1 MVSRRVRVVVIVALF
16 GWAVTGVPD
25 RVQTQRDAVADL
37 AAERGAAAAGGELR
51 ARIADLRG
59 IREGFEPG
67 VWRVTPD
74 ARCGPAQAASP
85 SYADAVEAVRRKR
98 ACDAAHLAPA
108 GRTAAAIV
116 EVAGDPY
123 LVIPGVVGRRVGDGV
138 RLENLDVTDL
148 AGLEL
153 LAVPAE
159 RAEVPEPSGAS
170 VDAVPAPAE
179 PPDLPSPH
187 VLPEPLH
194 PTHLDEEG
202 LLAMHA
208 LQALGVLG
216 PVEMA
221 YLLRGGPEAVEP
233 TLLVSAVTVA
243 WWPPLQAAIEARTGI
258 PLQLGGEP
266 PRARAIL
273 PAHRLAGVPVWSLPT
288 PATEATI
295 DLLDGGTVVW
305 LLFLAALLARE
316 GWSWRR
322 ATAVEQ
328 DRQTTRDAILQRISH
343 ELRTP
348 AASVRSLVDALALPD
363 TSEADRAQFRELARS
378 EAERLATG
386 IDRLLQAARGETRV
400 AIDPVPLDLG
410 AWADAVRARWAT
422 RLPHLVVAGARPSPA
437 VADPEGLDEAVDALL
452 DNALKYGG
460 PTVTLSVAPGRLS
473 VEDDGEG
480 IPVADRARLV
490 LKFERREGRVN
501 DPGGHGLGLWAVA
514 EVARAHRGRLAI
526 EGRSRFVVTLGP
538 A

>member
-1 MVSRRVRVVVIVALF
+1 MSRRVRVVVIVALF
-16 GWAVTGVPD
+16 GWAVLGVPD

-37 AAERGAAAAGGELR
+37 AAERGAASAGGELL

-59 IREGFEPG
+59 LHEGVEPG

-74 ARCGPAQAASP
+74 ARCEPAVAASP

-98 ACDAAHLAPA
+98 ACDAAHLLPA

-123 LVIPGVVGRRVGDGV
+123 LVIPGVVGSVVVEGQ
-138 RLENLDVTDL
+138 
-148 AGLEL
+148 A
-153 LAVPAE
+153 LAV
-159 RAEVPEPSGAS
+159 
-170 VDAVPAPAE
+170 
-179 PPDLPSPH
+179 
-187 VLPEPLH
+187 PEPLH

-202 LLAMHA
+202 LIAIHG

-216 PVEMA
+216 PEQMA
-221 YLLRGGPEAVEP
+221 YVLRGGPETAEP
-233 TLLVSAVTVA
+233 TLLVSAATVA

-316 GWSWRR
+316 GLSWRR

-400 AIDPVPLDLG
+400 AIDPVPLDLA

-437 VADPEGLDEAVDALL
+437 VADPERLDEAVDALL
-452 DNALKYGG
+452 DNAVKYGG
-460 PTVTLSVAPGRLS
+460 PTVTLSVAPGRLT

-480 IPVADRARLV
+480 IPVADRARLM

-526 EGRSRFVVTLGP
+526 EGRSRFVLTLGP
-538 A
+538 S